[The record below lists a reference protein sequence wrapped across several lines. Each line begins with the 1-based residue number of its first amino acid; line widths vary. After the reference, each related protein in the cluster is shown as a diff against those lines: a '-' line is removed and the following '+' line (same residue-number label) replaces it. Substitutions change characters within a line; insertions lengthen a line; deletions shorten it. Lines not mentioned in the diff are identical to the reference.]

1 MKRYMIFLGMI
12 LACATFLTPVQP
24 VYANASEYL
33 DELSES
39 LLPRQRSSI
48 SISVVGYDRDTKKE
62 FYIQGLDFEVT
73 SSKVTKKDLLDAI
86 NSKYA
91 HSRMDNQFNVL
102 DFHEDAK
109 LTNRQGEVLKAD
121 TDGSVTLPKGQI
133 EQYTLTG
140 HVTVG
145 RKPEAPIKN
154 PIDRVLVR
162 RKFTFNPL
170 NSDGKKL
177 QSELTI
183 PDVKKVNSVITVADL
198 KCSAEE
204 ELKKLDPDYT
214 ILEVEGISVRH
225 DDYTFSSV
233 EDSNNLNSYYTVK
246 AREYKPFDPSDDELM
261 SGNQDTINETYLIIK
276 KDYLDKDGNLKY
288 ENVNV
293 SYIEES
299 SKKVLRNSQYQLM
312 PYEMNRIDFLDPYDY
327 QTRNKILRNSLDDYG
342 IFGYTISGKVDIVKS
357 EGSRQVNVYMMKRD
371 PNLRPFDHA
380 GYDNGASYEEAKEY
394 SYLHS
399 LTAPSHEN
407 GKFEVGVKPK

>member
-33 DELSES
+33 DDLSES

-48 SISVVGYDRDTKKE
+48 SISVIGFDKNTKKE
-62 FYIQGLDFEVT
+62 FYIQGLDFELY
-73 SSKVTKKDLLDAI
+73 SSRITKENLLAAI

-91 HSRMDNQFNVL
+91 HSRIDNQSNVL

-109 LTNRQGEVLKAD
+109 LTNSKGDVLKAES
-121 TDGSVTLPKGQI
+121 DGSISLSVNPN
-133 EQYTLTG
+133 EHYTLTG

-145 RKPEAPIKN
+145 RRPQAPIKN

-162 RKFTFNPL
+162 RNFTFKPL
-170 NSDGKKL
+170 NSDGKML
-177 QSELTI
+177 QSELAI

-204 ELKKLDPDYT
+204 KLKQLDSNYT
-214 ILEVEGISVRH
+214 ILEVDEVSVKH
-225 DDYTFSSV
+225 DDHTFSTI
-233 EDSNNLNSYYTVK
+233 EENAPYTVK
-246 AREYKPFDPSDDELM
+246 AREYKSFHPQDDELM
-261 SGNQDTINETYLIIK
+261 SGNQDTINETYIIIR
-276 KDYLDKDGNLKY
+276 KDYLDERGNLKY
-288 ENVNV
+288 EKVTVNYV
-293 SYIEES
+293 EQS
-299 SKKVLRNSQYQLM
+299 SNKVLMNSQYQLM
-312 PYEMNRIDFLDPYDY
+312 PYEMHRIDFLDPYDY

-342 IFGYTISGKVDIVKS
+342 IFGYTVSGKVDIVKS
-357 EGSRQVNVYMMKRD
+357 DGSRQVNVYMVKRD

-394 SYLHS
+394 SYLHG
-399 LTAPSHEN
+399 LTAPNHEN
-407 GKFEVGVKPK
+407 EKLGLSTNRPK